1 VLEESATADGSSA
14 YYLGVDIGGT
24 FTDLA
29 FHDAEGVLH
38 CIKVPSTPRSPGRST
53 LAGIDELRA
62 SLPVD
67 IDTWRAMHHTYS
79 STVATNA
86 VIERRGA
93 TCGLIT
99 TQGFRDLLELQ
110 RLAIPNP
117 MQFTS
122 RRPRPLIP
130 RALVREVVERIS
142 VEGEELT
149 PLDLAQLRRVTRELV
164 AAGVEIVVVC
174 FLHSYRYPAH
184 ENEARRLLEREFPDL
199 RVELSSRVWPQA
211 REYERATL
219 TTLNA
224 FIRPV
229 VEDYLAEIVGGTQ
242 RRGVEASLRVARS
255 NGGMEL
261 GATIRER
268 PAVTLLSG
276 PAAGVAGAAA
286 AALDAGWAAAD
297 LMTLDVGGTSADIGV
312 IRNGRSV
319 LSTEEH
325 VADFPLLIPTVA
337 VSSIGAG
344 GGSVIWLDNAATL
357 RVGPRS
363 VGADPGPASY
373 RADGTGTPAL
383 TDAFLLTG
391 ILRGGQR
398 LAGRLPLHVEPA
410 RRALQALGD
419 RIELDAVDVAD
430 GAVQIAVA
438 ITAAEATAVLARRGV
453 DLPEFR
459 MVAYGGAGPMLAALV
474 AEEVYIDQVLIPPTP
489 GALSALGAAQADLE
503 GDLVRPVYGML
514 DQVGSDVLGAEVAQL
529 QEGVREWLAEQIG
542 ELSLLSTTIDLAV
555 DMRYDGQGYDVTVPL
570 DPGSI
575 EPGLEKVA
583 ERFHAAHRETFGH
596 ADQGA
601 AVWIKEL
608 RAHVTGTV
616 TKPSPPSA
624 AGPTRRGNGGQR
636 RIRLRGQDLVATTHW
651 RSDLTPGD
659 LVPGPSI
666 IDQMDTTT
674 VVPPGWDARVLPSNS
689 IVLLRRS

>member
-1 VLEESATADGSSA
+1 M
-14 YYLGVDIGGT
+14 Y
-24 FTDLA
+24 
-29 FHDAEGVLH
+29 
-38 CIKVPSTPRSPGRST
+38 
-53 LAGIDELRA
+53 
-62 SLPVD
+62 
-67 IDTWRAMHHTYS
+67 HTYS

-93 TCGLIT
+93 TCGLLT
-99 TQGFRDLLELQ
+99 TSGFRDLLELQ

-122 RRPRPLIP
+122 RRPLPLIP
-130 RALVREVVERIS
+130 RSLVREVDERITA
-142 VEGEELT
+142 EGDELT
-149 PLDLAQLRRVTRELV
+149 ALDPDQVCRVTRELV
-164 AAGVEIVVVC
+164 AAGIDIVVVC

-184 ENEARRLLEREFPDL
+184 EEAVRDLLASEFPDL
-199 RVELSSRVWPQA
+199 RVELSSRIWPQA

-229 VEDYLAEIVGGTQ
+229 VEAYVGEIVEGASA
-242 RRGVEASLRVARS
+242 RGVTAPVRVARS

-261 GATIRER
+261 GTSILER

-286 AALDAGWAAAD
+286 AALDAGWADAD
-297 LMTLDVGGTSADIGV
+297 LMTLDIGGTSADIGV
-312 IRNGRSV
+312 IRDGRSV

-325 VADFPLLIPTVA
+325 VADFPLLLPTVA

-344 GGSVIWLDNAATL
+344 GGSVIWLDNATTL

-363 VGADPGPASY
+363 VGADPGPTCY
-373 RADGTGTPAL
+373 RADATGAPAL

-391 ILRGGQR
+391 ILRAGQR
-398 LAGRLPLHVEPA
+398 LGGRLPLHLEPA

-419 RIELDAVDVAD
+419 RIALEAIDVAD

-438 ITAAEATAVLARRGV
+438 ITAAEATSVLARRGV

-474 AEEVYIDQVLIPPTP
+474 AEEVYIDQVLIPRTP
-489 GALSALGAAQADLE
+489 GALSALGAARADVE
-503 GDLVRPVYGML
+503 GDLVRPVYKML
-514 DQVGSDVLGAEVAQL
+514 AQVGSDLLLAEVEQL
-529 QEGVREWLAEQIG
+529 FEGVRAWLAEQTM
-542 ELSLLSTTIDLAV
+542 ELSFLSTTVDLAL

-570 DPGSI
+570 DPRSL

-583 ERFHAAHRETFGH
+583 NQFHTVHRETYGH
-596 ADQGA
+596 ADEAA

-608 RAHVTGTV
+608 RAHVTGTL
-616 TKPSPPSA
+616 TKPPASVPPTSPQR
-624 AGPTRRGNGGQR
+624 GEGERRQ
-636 RIRLRGQDLVATTHW
+636 IRLQGEDLVATTHW
-651 RSDLTPGD
+651 RSDLSAGD

-674 VVPPGWDARVLPSNS
+674 VVPPGWDAKVLHSGS
-689 IVLLRRS
+689 IALLRRS